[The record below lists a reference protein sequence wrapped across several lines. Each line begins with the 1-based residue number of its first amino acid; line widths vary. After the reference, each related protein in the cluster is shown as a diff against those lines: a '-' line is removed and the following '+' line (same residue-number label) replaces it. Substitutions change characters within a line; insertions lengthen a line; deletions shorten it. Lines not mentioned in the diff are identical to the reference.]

1 MEVPKLTIII
11 PLYNSVEFV
20 TDCVNSVLSSLYDD
34 QTEIIIV
41 DDGSTDNG
49 PSIARSLASSNS
61 YIRVISQENQ
71 GLSGARNTGIEHA
84 NGKYIWFL
92 DADDELTIQS
102 SDVVEYLSIHD
113 ELDFLAVQLQKVDES
128 RNLLSIDCAQPTLPK
143 NVVMTGRDAILNDYN
158 PSSACAI
165 IMRRDFLNEKNLR
178 FKIGITHED
187 VEFTFRAMSKAK
199 KVMFTDLKP
208 YLYFRRGNTMSTPHD
223 HERLLKYII
232 DDVDVAD
239 SFRSLAKEYK
249 SSDLKLYNKILL
261 RSQSVVFGLVLQ
273 LYHNKKQW
281 QEKGI
286 DQVVMQRLK
295 EKNFF
300 PLRKPYYSWKQRLM
314 SFWLN
319 FILK

>member
-1 MEVPKLTIII
+1 MKIEPIISI
-11 PLYNSVEFV
+11 VVPLYNTEEYISQ
-20 TDCVNSVLSSLYDD
+20 CLNSVSCLSDC
-34 QTEIIIV
+34 EILVV

-49 PSIARSLASSNS
+49 PNIARSLASNNSN
-61 YIRVISQENQ
+61 IRVISQENQ

-84 NGKYIWFL
+84 KGEYIWFL
-92 DADDELTIQS
+92 DADDELTTHA
-102 SDVVEYLSIHD
+102 SDVIECLSSHD

-128 RNLLSIDCAQPTLPK
+128 RNLLSIDCGQPTLPK
-143 NVVMTGRDAILNDYN
+143 NVVMTGREAILTDYN
-158 PSSACAI
+158 PSSACAL
-165 IMRRDFLNEKNLR
+165 IMRRDFLNENNLR
-178 FKIGITHED
+178 FKLGITHED
-187 VEFTFRAMSKAK
+187 VEFTFRAMSRAK
-199 KVMFTDLKP
+199 NVMFTDLKP
-208 YLYFRRGNTMSTPHD
+208 YLYFRRGNTMSTPLD
-223 HERLLKYII
+223 HERQLKYII

-239 SFRSLAKEYK
+239 SFRSLAEEYK
-249 SSDLKLYNKILL
+249 SSDLELYNKILL

-300 PLRKPYYSWKQRLM
+300 PLRQPYYSWKQRLM

>member
-1 MEVPKLTIII
+1 MKIEPIISI
-11 PLYNSVEFV
+11 VVPLYNTEEYISQ
-20 TDCVNSVLSSLYDD
+20 CLNSVSCLSNC
-34 QTEIIIV
+34 EILVV

-49 PSIARSLASSNS
+49 PNIARSLASNNS
-61 YIRVISQENQ
+61 HISVIKQENQ

-84 NGKYIWFL
+84 KGKYVWFL
-92 DADDELTIQS
+92 DADDELTTQA
-102 SDVVEYLSIHD
+102 SDVIEYLSSHD
-113 ELDFLAVQLQKVDES
+113 KLDFLAVQLQKVDES

-158 PSSACAI
+158 PSSACAL

-199 KVMFTDLKP
+199 NVMFTDLKP
-208 YLYFRRGNTMSTPHD
+208 YLYFRRGNTMSTPLD
-223 HERLLKYII
+223 HERQLKYII
-232 DDVDVAD
+232 DDVDVAH
-239 SFRSLAKEYK
+239 SFRSLAEEYK
-249 SSDLKLYNKILL
+249 SSDLELYNKILL
-261 RSQSVVFGLVLQ
+261 RSKSVVFGLTLQ

-300 PLRKPYYSWKQRLM
+300 PLRQPFYSWKQRLM
-314 SFWLN
+314 SCWLN
-319 FILK
+319 LILK